1 MSAHRIAVRY
11 AKALFEV
18 ALEQG
23 KLERVLQDIRAFEK
37 LCQVREFY
45 LLLKSPII
53 KADKKARILDGLI
66 KGHFDELTIKFI
78 HLLVRKGR
86 ERYLSEI
93 AQAFIEEYKHYKH
106 IVTVKVT
113 SAVPLSQATLD
124 KICQRLKEVGL
135 VKGEIELITK
145 VDPTLIGG
153 VQIEFEGKRIDA
165 TVAHQLDKVAREF
178 KDNLYISQIIA
189 S

>member
-23 KLERVLQDIRAFEK
+23 KLERVLEDMRSFEK
-37 LCQVREFY
+37 LCQVRQFA
-45 LLLKSPII
+45 LLLKNPVI
-53 KADKKARILDGLI
+53 KSDKKARILDELL
-66 KGHFDELTIKFI
+66 KGQFDELTMKFLHI
-78 HLLVRKGR
+78 LLRKGR
-86 ERYLSEI
+86 ERYLHEV
-93 AQAFIEEYKHYKH
+93 ALEFMEDYKRYKN

-124 KICQRLKEVGL
+124 HIAKRLKEVGL
-135 VKGEIELITK
+135 VKGNIDLVTK
-145 VDPTLIGG
+145 VDPKIIGG
-153 VQIEFEGKRIDA
+153 FRIEFEGKCIDA
-165 TVAHQLDKVAREF
+165 SVAHQLGKVSKEF
-178 KDNLYISQIIA
+178 RDNLYISQIIA